1 MENSSAKNMWQNYL
15 DKHLD
20 DVHLDTPKTIHFYD
34 NEKDANFNVELTV
47 AGTKTATTDS
57 LIGLQNRDEKLP
69 KIGDYTVV
77 TNWDGKAQCILKTTK
92 VVLKPYFSID
102 NSYAQKE
109 GDQSLEQW
117 KKKSLGILH

>member
-20 DVHLDTPKTIHFYD
+20 DVHLDTPNTIHFYD